1 MWSQLTAGFN
11 ELNVDALANVVSNLV
26 APLDE
31 EDIDEINKNLEDNEF
46 EEDNDTNLIE
56 NDDDA
61 DTSKKL
67 VSGHAS
73 GSDNKST
80 INDKDDIDTSLNNV
94 SLDSELSAS
103 IQTQSQSQIPLSPS
117 NNKNAGMDSTIF
129 LQGDPMFER
138 NIQNKYR
145 DSLEAELESR
155 NQSINDL
162 QTTLSRMAESL
173 KKVTERND
181 DLQEQLLMAQ
191 QNEDVITGE
200 RDSSDL
206 HLKLDEAEAR
216 ALKAE
221 EDLNDIT

>member
-103 IQTQSQSQIPLSPS
+103 IQTQSQI
-117 NNKNAGMDSTIF
+117 
-129 LQGDPMFER
+129 
-138 NIQNKYR
+138 
-145 DSLEAELESR
+145 
-155 NQSINDL
+155 
-162 QTTLSRMAESL
+162 
-173 KKVTERND
+173 
-181 DLQEQLLMAQ
+181 
-191 QNEDVITGE
+191 
-200 RDSSDL
+200 
-206 HLKLDEAEAR
+206 
-216 ALKAE
+216 
-221 EDLNDIT
+221 